1 MSTLSDILTQQGICF
16 SPAGDCLSGNGQK
29 TTLAI
34 PLEQYRTLS
43 IKGPDCWTFLQGQ
56 LTCDMTEVQNRGSSL
71 GAHCNIKGHML
82 SLFRLMRVA
91 EQEVWLRI
99 HASIADTA
107 IANLKKYILFSK
119 AELTEISEQVTG
131 LGLIGPGAT
140 AAIDKLFE
148 RVPSEDNGVI
158 GLNYGVVIRVP
169 GDRFELWMP
178 QEKLL
183 EQLSH
188 LPDRVGIG
196 SEEAWTLSEIK
207 AGIPDLRPATQ
218 EAFIPQM
225 TNLQALSGVS
235 FRKGCYTGQEIVTR
249 LQHRGQLK
257 KSMYYVSATTGNAP
271 EPGQALFTGE
281 KQTCGQVVIAATECD
296 SEQVCLLAVITKKAA
311 DEGQVFLEDGSP
323 LIFHDLPYTLDPA
336 MFLPKN

>member
-1 MSTLSDILTQQGICF
+1 MSTFSERLTQQGICF
-16 SPAGDCLSGNGQK
+16 SPSGDCVSAYSQK

-34 PLEQYRTLS
+34 PLEQYRIFA
-43 IKGPDCWTFLQGQ
+43 IKGPDCWKFLQGQ

-99 HASIADTA
+99 HASIADSA
-107 IANLKKYILFSK
+107 IANLKKYIIFSK
-119 AELTEISEQVTG
+119 AELSEISDQVTG
-131 LGLIGPGAT
+131 LGLIGPGTT

-148 RVPSEDNGVI
+148 RVPSEDNGII

-169 GDRFELWMP
+169 GDRFELWLP
-178 QEKLL
+178 EEKLL

-196 SEEAWTLSEIK
+196 SEEAWTLSEIQ
-207 AGIPDLRPATQ
+207 AGIPDLRPETQ

-225 TNLQALSGVS
+225 TNLQSVAGVS

-257 KSMYYVSATTGNAP
+257 KSMYHLSVATANRP
-271 EPGQALFTGE
+271 EPGQPLFTAE
-281 KQTCGQVVIAATECD
+281 QQSCGQVVVAAADCNP
-296 SEQVCLLAVITKKAA
+296 EQFSLLAVITKKAA
-311 DEGQVFLEDGSP
+311 DEGQVFLEDGTP
-323 LIFHDLPYTLDPA
+323 VVFNALPYTLDPA